1 MLRPAL
7 LVLLI
12 AACTAPAAPGPRG
25 FVPEEWP
32 LFARVQP
39 VTAPQAMVVSGS
51 PLASQVGVDVLRQ
64 GGNAIDAAVAVGFA
78 LTVVHP
84 EAGNLGGGGFMVIRF
99 ADGRVRTLDYRETAP
114 ALATKNMYLD
124 STGAVTDKSV
134 TGHLSVGVP
143 GAVAGMSEA
152 ARKYGALPL
161 ATLLEPAVRYARD
174 GFVVDSFR
182 NASING
188 SRRRLGLFETSSRQ
202 FLIDGNAPPAG

>member
-32 LFARVQP
+32 LFARVQS

-51 PLASQVGVDVLRQ
+51 PLASQVGAEVMRQ
-64 GGNAIDAAVAVGFA
+64 GGNAVDAAVAVGFA

-84 EAGNLGGGGFMVIRF
+84 EAGNIGGGGFMVIRF

-114 ALATKNMYLD
+114 GRATKDMYLD
-124 STGAVTDKSV
+124 SAAAADSASI

-143 GAVAGMSEA
+143 GSVAGLAEA
-152 ARKYGALPL
+152 ARRYGTRPL
-161 ATLLEPAVRYARD
+161 AQLAEPAVTLARD
-174 GFVVDSFR
+174 GFVLDSFR
-182 NASING
+182 YRSING
-188 SRRRLGLFETSSRQ
+188 SRNRLKRFETSRRQ
-202 FLIDGNAPPAG
+202 FL